1 MKMKFKMFIAMFV
14 AMFAISMVSCDR
26 HKKQAVEPEAATEE
40 VVENQALVVENVI
53 SMDRQDMFLNYQNDY
68 RWYETCIV
76 LEDYLD
82 AEGSEGK
89 VHAVSNIFQYVV
101 EKDEHSADVRVVMYT
116 HLPDTTAVEV
126 VNSFWIGDCVMNEA
140 EIKLTF
146 EQAYDRLMQ
155 ANLPKPHSKQVVL
168 RKELG
173 PKDANP
179 QYIFGN
185 VQSHVYVDAVTG
197 DVSTTNPV
205 YGEEFQLAKPLG
217 EWP

>member
-1 MKMKFKMFIAMFV
+1 MKKITLLSLLMMMMFS
-14 AMFAISMVSCDR
+14 FAITSCSSCTS
-26 HKKQAVEPEAATEE
+26 KSEE
-40 VVENQALVVENVI
+40 SPVVVEEDSVVSAAALVVENTV

-76 LEDYLD
+76 LNDFLD
-82 AEGSEGK
+82 SENTDSS
-89 VHAVSNIFQYVV
+89 VFAVSNIFQYAIDRDDNSV
-101 EKDEHSADVRVVMYT
+101 DTRVVMFT
-116 HLPDTTAVEV
+116 HTVDTMAVDV
-126 VNSFWIGDCVMNEA
+126 KHAFWVGDCILNED

-146 EQAYDRLMQ
+146 NEAYDRLMQ

-173 PKDANP
+173 PKIINP

-197 DVSTTNPV
+197 DVSTTNPA
-205 YGEEFQLAKPLG
+205 YNGFELAAPLG

>member
-1 MKMKFKMFIAMFV
+1 MKLKMFIAMFV
-14 AMFAISMVSCDR
+14 AMFAFAMTSCDKQ
-26 HKKQAVEPEAATEE
+26 KKQAVEPEVVTEE
-40 VVENQALVVENVI
+40 VVETPELKVENVI
-53 SMDRQDMFLNYQNDY
+53 SMDRQDMFLNYKEDY
-68 RWYETCIV
+68 RWFETCIV
-76 LEDYLD
+76 LADFLD

-89 VHAVSNIFQYVV
+89 VYAVSNIFQYII
-101 EKDEHSADVRVVMYT
+101 EKDEQSADVRVVMYN

-126 VNSFWIGDCVMNEA
+126 VNSFWVGDCVMNNS

-185 VQSHVYVDAVTG
+185 VQCHVYVDAVTG
-197 DVSTTNPV
+197 DVSTINPV

-217 EWP
+217 GWP